1 MTLIG
6 QVTYWNC
13 FGIDRSAAVFYFAAP
28 QPISRTLLGKNIACL
43 FFLYMEAIVL
53 TGLTFAVR
61 VNFSLAQAIET
72 FAVIGICATYV
83 MALGNIS
90 SVHYPRALSPERV
103 AQSGGGNRAQAL
115 VALFYPVVLLPVV
128 LAYIARYAFDSEAA
142 FVLVLSVAAGLA
154 AIFYWLAM
162 DSAVKA
168 ATSRRQ
174 SIIEEL
180 SRGDGPVG
188 S

>member
-1 MTLIG
+1 
-6 QVTYWNC
+6 
-13 FGIDRSAAVFYFAAP
+13 
-28 QPISRTLLGKNIACL
+28 
-43 FFLYMEAIVL
+43 
-53 TGLTFAVR
+53 
-61 VNFSLAQAIET
+61 
-72 FAVIGICATYV
+72 
-83 MALGNIS
+83 
-90 SVHYPRALSPERV
+90 LSPERV
-103 AQSGGGNRAQAL
+103 SQSGGGNRAQAL

-142 FVLVLSVAAGLA
+142 FVLVLSIAAGLA

-168 ATSRRQ
+168 ATARRQ